1 MESDED
7 LLGWGHF
14 DLGTRWV
21 ARRRPGL
28 ARLQKRDVQIIH
40 FWQSAR
46 LQNGLVPPVPPVPPA
61 PPPPDRPDLTS
72 SQPVAGGGLSPA
84 PPKSAPRL
92 SARPSRGKVAFDS
105 SDGSPPPLIRGILL
119 IVILSAIKP
128 VFINHCLG
136 LNDGVKIRF
145 WIIGFVSAD
154 TFSFTPLSS
163 LPPQDSASYQ
173 LPVPPYHGPAV
184 GEANHQGLH
193 HEPHSGQRERAFV
206 RVICRIHSDCQSHCV
221 VGESQDTR
229 VPWLGSL

>member
-1 MESDED
+1 M
-7 LLGWGHF
+7 
-14 DLGTRWV
+14 V
-21 ARRRPGL
+21 
-28 ARLQKRDVQIIH
+28 RLQKRDVQIIH

-46 LQNGLVPPVPPVPPA
+46 LQNGLVPPAPPA
-61 PPPPDRPDLTS
+61 PPPPDPPDFTS

-105 SDGSPPPLIRGILL
+105 SDGSPPRTALASTLRCSGSLIRGILL

-154 TFSFTPLSS
+154 TFSFTPSSS

-206 RVICRIHSDCQSHCV
+206 RVICRIHSDCRSHCV